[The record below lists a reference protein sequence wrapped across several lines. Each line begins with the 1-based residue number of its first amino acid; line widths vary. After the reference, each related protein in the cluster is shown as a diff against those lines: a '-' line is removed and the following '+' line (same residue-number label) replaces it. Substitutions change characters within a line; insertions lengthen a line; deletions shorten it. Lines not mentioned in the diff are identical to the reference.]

1 MTKKL
6 LLLISAVLL
15 LTGCSGGK
23 KSLVIGVSQCSDDIW
38 RSKLNDELSLAARVE
53 GVTLRFS
60 SADDDSQKQMAQIRR
75 FAEEGV
81 DLLIVSPNQSHTITP
96 AVEEAFDAGIPVIL
110 FDRKIDSHKYTAFI
124 GADNVEIGRIM
135 GHYIADFLNK
145 KGRVVEIPGLEG
157 SSPADDRHKG
167 FAEALQQ
174 YPGILLTVAPYG
186 GWIREGGYDAMKEVM
201 ARGIRP
207 DAVFGQNDR
216 MAWGAREALGTPADV
231 AFFGV
236 DALPEGGLQ
245 DVIDGHLTA
254 SYLYPTRGDLVME
267 LALNILRGE
276 PFQRENL
283 LESALVDSRNARIL
297 KMQEAEVANQRAN
310 VENINARLDTFL
322 MEYNTQR
329 IIMWLVIAFAFLV
342 VLIAAQ
348 SYWSYMRTRELQQKL
363 EESTAAKLRFFT
375 QVSHDLRTPLTLV
388 AGPLEHVLEG
398 PLSPDQ
404 QQTLLMAR
412 RNVTVLQQLVNNIL
426 DFRRIE
432 SGNRPLNA
440 SRFDLPAAVQEWMG
454 GFSSTSQ
461 SLTYEGLPALTVEAD
476 MRLVER
482 VLFNLLGNAI
492 KHTQPDGHITVS
504 VGQEGP
510 SALLSVTDDGEGIP
524 PEKLPYIFEEFYKAN
539 ESSNGTGIGL
549 ALIKAVAEL
558 HKGSVSV
565 ESTLGKGSTFT
576 LRLPLV
582 QKGASVSEGKD
593 ASAYTEHYEQTYI
606 REDSH
611 KQEAA
616 GRVVESDRPTILV
629 VDDNADLRH
638 FIGTLLE
645 GEYRILSACDGR
657 EALEKATRELPD
669 LVVSDVMMPVMDGL
683 ELCKALK
690 SQLATSHI
698 PVILLTAKSL
708 EDQRA
713 EGYDSGADAYI
724 SKPFSE
730 RVLLARIGNLLKSRI
745 LLKEHYLETG
755 ESAARPQENDFLSR
769 FRTLVR
775 GRLGDEDLSVEQLG
789 SELGLSRV
797 QLYRKVKALTGY
809 SPVELVRITRLKAA
823 EQLLKTTDKTVA
835 EVAYAVGFGTPSYFS
850 KCYKELF
857 GSLPTENR

>member
-1 MTKKL
+1 MFKKL
-6 LLLISAVLL
+6 LLIISAALL
-15 LTGCSGGK
+15 LSACGGGK
-23 KSLVIGVSQCSDDIW
+23 KSLVIGVSQCSNDIW
-38 RSKLNDELSLAARVE
+38 RTKLNDELEMAARIS
-53 GVTLRFS
+53 GVQIRFV
-60 SADDDSQKQMAQIRR
+60 SADDNSYRQMEQIREFVR
-75 FAEEGV
+75 EGV
-81 DLLIVSPNQSHTITP
+81 DLLVVSPNQTSTITS
-96 AVEEAFDAGIPVIL
+96 AVEEAYDAGIPVIL
-110 FDRKIDSHKYTAFI
+110 FDRKIDSDKYTAFI
-124 GADNVEIGRIM
+124 GADNVEIGRMM
-135 GHYIADFLNK
+135 GQLMADLLE
-145 KGRVVEIPGLEG
+145 GEGQVVEIQGLAG

-167 FAEALQQ
+167 FMEALSEH
-174 YPGILLTVAPYG
+174 PGMKLLAAPYG
-186 GWIREGGYDAMKEVM
+186 NWLEEDGFQAMLELKEK
-201 ARGIRP
+201 GIRP

-216 MAWGAREALGTPADV
+216 MALGARRALGEPEEIP
-231 AFFGV
+231 FFGV
-236 DALPEGGLQ
+236 DALPDAGLQ
-245 DVIDGHLTA
+245 QVIDGVLTA

-267 LALNILRGE
+267 LALNILQGKPYE
-276 PFQRENL
+276 RENR
-283 LESALVDSRNARIL
+283 LESALVDSHNALML
-297 KMQEAEVANQRAN
+297 KMQEEEIATQRAMVRKVN
-310 VENINARLDTFL
+310 GQLDHFL
-322 MEYNTQR
+322 LQYNNQR
-329 IIMWLVIAFAFLV
+329 IIMWLVISFAVLLILV
-342 VLIAAQ
+342 ASQA
-348 SYWSYMRTRELQQKL
+348 YWSYRITRQLKQKL

-398 PLSPDQ
+398 PLSADQ

-454 GFSSTSQ
+454 GFSGTSQ

-492 KHTQPDGHITVS
+492 KHTRPDGHITVS
-504 VGQEGP
+504 VKQEGA
-510 SALLSVTDDGEGIP
+510 SAVLSVADDGDGIP

-565 ESTLGKGSTFT
+565 ESTLGMGSTFT

-582 QKGASVSEGKD
+582 QKGASVSEGKA
-593 ASAYTEHYEQTYI
+593 ASAYTERYEETYL

-616 GRVVESDRPTILV
+616 SRVSESDRPTILV
-629 VDDNADLRH
+629 VDDNADLRR

-690 SQLATSHI
+690 GQLATSHI

-730 RVLLARIGNLLKSRI
+730 RVLLSRIGNLLKSRI

-769 FRTLVR
+769 FRALVR
-775 GRLGDEDLSVEQLG
+775 EHLGDENLSVEQLG
-789 SELGLSRV
+789 SDLGLSRV

-850 KCYKELF
+850 KCFKELF
-857 GSLPTENR
+857 GRQPGERR